1 MPYINYESALGRAAP
16 PSGVKTTGSVPL
28 NVPTST
34 VNWIVWSSS
43 ALLLPLQAF
52 VLGLTER
59 FAEASTSYGNT
70 AFESILNFN
79 KIFFANLH

>member
-1 MPYINYESALGRAAP
+1 MKIAA
-16 PSGVKTTGSVPL
+16 V
-28 NVPTST
+28 
-34 VNWIVWSSS
+34 
-43 ALLLPLQAF
+43 
-52 VLGLTER
+52 TER